1 MSRLTAAEQAYFNK
15 LFIKNGVDIS
25 GFYTTHQF
33 DDFCEPII
41 GFRPS
46 RKYGQSF
53 NAGSFQELLRL
64 EDATICI
71 PLLDEFLDFCIVSD
85 RFFSPFKEDLISKC
99 REIISK
105 YKTIKGMQH
114 LEVKFNSD
122 YIDTSQREMYE
133 NVIKNPTEA
142 IGQAKELIESCCKTI
157 LEEEKIKVNKDWD
170 INRLVDE
177 TLKLLELTPKQVD
190 SQDEGSENIKKL
202 LGNLKSIPNYLGSLR
217 NTHGSGHGKSKN
229 FKSLD
234 QRHAKLAVGASLT
247 FVGFVWETY
256 NQDKN

>member
-15 LFIKNGVDIS
+15 LFIKNGVGIS
-25 GFYTTHQF
+25 EFYTTHQF

-71 PLLDEFLDFCIVSD
+71 PLLDEFLDFCIASD
-85 RFFSPFKEDLISKC
+85 RFFSRFKEDLISKC

-122 YIDTSQREMYE
+122 YIDTYQREMYE

-157 LEEEKIKVNKDWD
+157 LEEEKIKVNKDW
-170 INRLVDE
+170 I
-177 TLKLLELTPKQVD
+177 
-190 SQDEGSENIKKL
+190 
-202 LGNLKSIPNYLGSLR
+202 
-217 NTHGSGHGKSKN
+217 
-229 FKSLD
+229 
-234 QRHAKLAVGASLT
+234 
-247 FVGFVWETY
+247 
-256 NQDKN
+256 